1 MSEFDGHDSSYLQA
15 LHLQPSDKAIVYN
28 IAMIE
33 QKAAE
38 MLFAVNPSK
47 RSLKDMQ
54 RAIDQAGHAQ
64 KWVHSDIWK
73 DTLQLT
79 QIDHH
84 LDYLHPLRRTNRL

>member
-1 MSEFDGHDSSYLQA
+1 MNTSLKYAQTVSFFFCMSEFDSHDSSYLQA

-64 KWVHSDIWK
+64 KWV
-73 DTLQLT
+73 Q
-79 QIDHH
+79 
-84 LDYLHPLRRTNRL
+84 

>member
-1 MSEFDGHDSSYLQA
+1 MMIVSQA

-47 RSLKDMQ
+47 RSLVDMQ

-64 KWVHSDIWK
+64 K
-73 DTLQLT
+73 
-79 QIDHH
+79 
-84 LDYLHPLRRTNRL
+84 

>member
-1 MSEFDGHDSSYLQA
+1 MSTSLKYAQMVWFTLWFPIDILLTISCPQA

-38 MLFAVNPSK
+38 MLFTVPSAK

-54 RAIDQAGHAQ
+54 RAIEQAGHAQ
-64 KWVHSDIWK
+64 K
-73 DTLQLT
+73 
-79 QIDHH
+79 
-84 LDYLHPLRRTNRL
+84 